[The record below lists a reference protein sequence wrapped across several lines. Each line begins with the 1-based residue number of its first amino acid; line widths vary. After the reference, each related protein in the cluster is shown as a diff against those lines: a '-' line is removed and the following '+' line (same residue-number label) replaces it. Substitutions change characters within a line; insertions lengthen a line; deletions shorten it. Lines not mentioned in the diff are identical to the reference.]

1 MFDADSKYFRQ
12 YYDHVGDKK
21 ITKGTLRKVF
31 NMIEELYNRGLKEF
45 NHIDAEFQD
54 EIVESFI
61 KIIEENKSKH

>member
-1 MFDADSKYFRQ
+1 MFDVDSKYFRQ

-21 ITKGTLRKVF
+21 KTNGTLGKVF
-31 NMIEELYNRGLKEF
+31 DMIEELYNRKLKEF

-61 KIIEENKSKH
+61 KIIEEKK